1 MTHTL
6 KGDTE
11 RVSYFYCIG
20 TFRWRKDNKHSK
32 FHHISTQHCIPVWY
46 HSTSSIFVVQ
56 YGGVPFE
63 TVNVLDENNNP
74 GVREAHVR
82 LHILLDQCCWWKKS
96 GEPVEVGSLQ
106 GFSTIPGGAYFLPST
121 VFTVVRWYT

>member
-6 KGDTE
+6 KGDT
-11 RVSYFYCIG
+11 
-20 TFRWRKDNKHSK
+20 
-32 FHHISTQHCIPVWY
+32 HISIAWE
-46 HSTSSIFVVQ
+46 HSDREKTTCTVNFTIFQLRIVFSFGIIAPPSSIFVVR

-82 LHILLDQCCWWKKS
+82 SHIGRNPAITS
-96 GEPVEVGSLQ
+96 
-106 GFSTIPGGAYFLPST
+106 
-121 VFTVVRWYT
+121 